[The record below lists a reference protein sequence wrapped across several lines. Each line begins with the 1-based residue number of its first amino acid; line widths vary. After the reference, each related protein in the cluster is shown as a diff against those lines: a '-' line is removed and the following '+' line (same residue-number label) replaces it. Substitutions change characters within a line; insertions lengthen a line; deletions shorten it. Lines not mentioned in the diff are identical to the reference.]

1 MRGAYASSRTLS
13 AGCGG
18 RDGVRDEARLWRTA
32 KPCGPDA
39 PTLASSRRRR
49 VSRVSQVMMLRIT
62 LTMVATK
69 PGHQGER
76 GVSRKTIAQGRPECS
91 GSPVVLPPCFF
102 HRTGPTGAIGTRL
115 SLRPLLRVAL
125 RPLCSRD
132 ERFVHHS
139 GRVASRDR
147 EPVPMFFRGRPSR
160 RGLMA
165 APQDEVF
172 MRGAMSDSRGE
183 EAPAAPSRTMRPS
196 SLLSCLSV

>member
-1 MRGAYASSRTLS
+1 MRGAYASSRTLG

-18 RDGVRDEARLWRTA
+18 RDGARDEARSWRTA

-39 PTLASSRRRR
+39 PTLASMFTRGK
-49 VSRVSQVMMLRIT
+49 
-62 LTMVATK
+62 VATK
-69 PGHQGER
+69 PGHLGER

-172 MRGAMSDSRGE
+172 MRGAMSDPRGE

-196 SLLSCLSV
+196 SLLNCLSV